1 MPTIYIPP
9 QLRDLT
15 GGLPTVEVTGANNVG
30 EAIARL
36 DEQFP
41 GFRVRLCQG
50 TELLPGLQVSVDHR
64 FTRQGLA
71 APLLPASEVH
81 FLPVIGGG

>member
-1 MPTIYIPP
+1 MPTIFIPP

-15 GGLPTVEVTGANNVG
+15 GGLPTVEVMGANTVG

-50 TELLPGLQVSVDHR
+50 MELIPGLQVSIDHR